1 MGIIVTMSNV
11 LILKND
17 RAGDLFTSLNLI
29 STIIRD
35 ENNIK
40 IYLSELNSEF
50 NFFFKNIEIKK
61 TRFNLNFVN
70 KFVIFFD
77 ILFGNYKKIY
87 ILSPKSF
94 YFFLPIIFKKIKF
107 YAIVYDGKKRD
118 RPNLFFRKYLFKYKT
133 VSRRK
138 INKYSYKQLQEQLV
152 DSNVSID
159 KNCSNLHIPEIKQSI
174 YRLLPQNYIFF
185 QFRYRFFI
193 ELKWTKEDIVTFLK
207 FLKKSTGNVVF
218 CSDIENNKI
227 SNEYKKFFLENFSY
241 IDLNNNTIDNKENL
255 KNIIYLKD
263 LSGIDM
269 FHITKN
275 SLINVAKEG
284 IISHISFFHKKKSHN
299 LFNFKISNKEDVR
312 HQRIGYSEWC
322 KGMGNSFSFLNS
334 NLNKTIRKVS
344 KFI

>member
-1 MGIIVTMSNV
+1 M
-11 LILKND
+11 
-17 RAGDLFTSLNLI
+17 
-29 STIIRD
+29 
-35 ENNIK
+35 
-40 IYLSELNSEF
+40 
-50 NFFFKNIEIKK
+50 
-61 TRFNLNFVN
+61 
-70 KFVIFFD
+70 
-77 ILFGNYKKIY
+77 
-87 ILSPKSF
+87 
-94 YFFLPIIFKKIKF
+94 
-107 YAIVYDGKKRD
+107 
-118 RPNLFFRKYLFKYKT
+118 
-133 VSRRK
+133 
-138 INKYSYKQLQEQLV
+138 
-152 DSNVSID
+152 
-159 KNCSNLHIPEIKQSI
+159 KQSI
-174 YRLLPQNYIFF
+174 NRLLPKNYIFF

-193 ELKWTKEDIVTFLK
+193 ELKWTKKDIITFLK

-241 IDLNNNTIDNKENL
+241 IDLNNNIIDNKENL

-284 IISHISFFHKKKSHN
+284 IISHISFFHKKRSHN

-322 KGMGNSFSFLNS
+322 KGMENSFSFLNS
-334 NLNKTIRKVS
+334 NLNKTMRKVS

>member
-1 MGIIVTMSNV
+1 MSNV

-35 ENNIK
+35 ESNIK

-50 NFFFKNIEIKK
+50 NFFFKNVEIKK
-61 TRFNLNFVN
+61 TRFNLNLVD
-70 KFVIFFD
+70 KFLIFLD

-94 YFFLPIIFKKIKF
+94 YFFLPMIFKRIKF
-107 YAIVYDGKKRD
+107 YAIVYDGKLRD
-118 RPNLFFRKYLFKYKT
+118 RPNHFLRKYLYKYKT

-152 DSNVSID
+152 ESNIAID
-159 KNCSNLHIPEIKQSI
+159 ENYSNLHIPKIKQSI
-174 YRLLPQNYIFF
+174 NRLLPKNYIFF
-185 QFRYRFFI
+185 QFRYKFFN
-193 ELKWTKEDIVTFLK
+193 ELKWNKEAIVTFLK
-207 FLKKSTGNVVF
+207 FLKYSKGCVVF

-241 IDLNNNTIDNKENL
+241 IDLNSNIVDKKE
-255 KNIIYLKD
+255 KQKDIYYLKD

-269 FHITKN
+269 FYVTKN
-275 SLINVAKEG
+275 SFINIAKEG
-284 IISHISFFHKKKSHN
+284 IISHISFFHKKRCHN
-299 LFNFKISNKEDVR
+299 LFNFKILNKEDVR

-322 KGMGNSFSFLNS
+322 KGMKNSFSFLNS
-334 NLNKTIRKVS
+334 DLNKTIRKIS